1 MIMSGVLEGGGQ
13 SAQADVMLGGHVSED
28 VRGGRLVGDPEGQA
42 AAPLS
47 DSLLPIQDFPARSG
61 NRFTALLCIFHNVLL
76 LLEDQ
81 FLFVCFTM
89 SYTAMFS
96 F

>member
-1 MIMSGVLEGGGQ
+1 MGTT
-13 SAQADVMLGGHVSED
+13 
-28 VRGGRLVGDPEGQA
+28 EGQA

-61 NRFTALLCIFHNVLL
+61 NRFTALLYLSQCFAAIGGSV
-76 LLEDQ
+76 
-81 FLFVCFTM
+81 FVCFTM

>member
-1 MIMSGVLEGGGQ
+1 MARAPRLT
-13 SAQADVMLGGHVSED
+13 LGED
-28 VRGGRLVGDPEGQA
+28 VREEVCGGRLVGTTEGQA

-76 LLEDQ
+76 LLKDQ
-81 FLFVCFTM
+81 FLFVCFTV

-96 F
+96 FLIFS